1 MTRRSARSPRRET
14 SFYPDRPTSSRSG
27 SSSQTPGSTRRQ
39 QPGGRPSWSGRRSRL
54 PAAAAHPARRNPT
67 SMPSPKP
74 EFRSWSSRAATT
86 TASRRSAT
94 PSPGGCAPAVRS
106 CPAPG
111 TPCRA
116 RRASTSC
123 SRASSEDRQK
133 LLDLVR
139 RDLHPVVLPLLPL
152 DLDEAVEG
160 VLAEDAK
167 DELGLRGELDRLSQ
181 RLRQLLDAAA
191 LALLGSEVVEVL
203 LHRLGQLV
211 AMLDALEPGVQHRRE
226 AEVGV
231 AGRVGAAELGPR
243 RLLLARVVE
252 RHADQSGAVPPRPG
266 EIDRC
271 LIAGNEP
278 LVGVHPLGE
287 ERSDLAGVLEL

>member
-123 SRASSEDRQK
+123 SRASSEDRQE
-133 LLDLVR
+133 LLDFVR

-160 VLAEDAK
+160 VLAEDPQHQ
-167 DELGLRGELDRLSQ
+167 LRLRGDLDRLAEC
-181 RLRQLLDAAA
+181 LGQLLDPPA
-191 LALLGSEVVEVL
+191 LALLRSQVVEVL

-211 AMLDALEPGVQHRRE
+211 AMLDSLE
-226 AEVGV
+226 AGV
-231 AGRVGAAELGPR
+231 ADAGEAGGGGAGGVGAAELRPR

-252 RHADQSGAVPPRPG
+252 RHADQSRAVPPRPG
-266 EIDRC
+266 EIDRG
-271 LIAGNEP
+271 LVARHEP

-287 ERSDLAGVLEL
+287 ERSN